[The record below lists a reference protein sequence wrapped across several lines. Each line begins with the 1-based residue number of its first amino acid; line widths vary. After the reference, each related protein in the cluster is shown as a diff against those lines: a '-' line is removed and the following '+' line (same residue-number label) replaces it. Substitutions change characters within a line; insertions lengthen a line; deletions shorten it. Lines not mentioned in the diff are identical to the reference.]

1 MGTRELYEL
10 WLKNATADEA
20 VANELREIEGKEDEI
35 SDRFYR
41 SLEFGTAGL
50 RGVLGAGTNRMN
62 IYTVGQATQGF
73 ADYINSQY
81 SEPSVAI
88 GYDSRINSDVFAKHA
103 ASVFAG
109 NGIKVHIF
117 SELEPTPVLSFAVRH
132 LKCSAGV
139 IVTASHNPAKY
150 NGYKCYGSEGFQIT
164 DEAAGKAYNYIQK
177 TDMFTGVK
185 SVPFDEG
192 LKNGMISYI
201 DDEVLETFLRL
212 VQSQTINEG
221 VCGKSELSVVYTPL
235 NGTGNK
241 PVREIMRRIGVKNVT
256 VVPEQE
262 NPDGNFPTCPYPN
275 PEIRDTL
282 TKALE
287 LAKKV
292 SSDIILATDP
302 DCDRVSVAVRD
313 GDDYRI
319 ITGNEAGVLLLQ
331 YILSQRKEKG
341 TLPAEPVAL
350 KSIVSSQLAQ
360 SVAEKYGCE
369 MVDLLTGF
377 KYIGEYVTELETK
390 GELDRFVLGFE
401 ESCGYLVGAH
411 ARDKDAVVASMLICE
426 MAGYYKLQGKTMVDV
441 LNEIYGEHGMYLH
454 NVLNFAFEGEE
465 GMEKMKEIMDGLREN
480 MPAQIGGNKVVMYA
494 DYQKSVLRY
503 IDSDEEE
510 PIKLPRSNV
519 LSYKMPGGTGV
530 IVRPSGTEPKIKIY
544 ITARGNSWD
553 DSRAISN
560 AIEADMKKLMG
571 L

>member
-287 LAKKV
+287 LAEKV
-292 SSDIILATDP
+292 SSDIILAT
-302 DCDRVSVAVRD
+302 A
-313 GDDYRI
+313 
-319 ITGNEAGVLLLQ
+319 
-331 YILSQRKEKG
+331 
-341 TLPAEPVAL
+341 
-350 KSIVSSQLAQ
+350 
-360 SVAEKYGCE
+360 
-369 MVDLLTGF
+369 
-377 KYIGEYVTELETK
+377 
-390 GELDRFVLGFE
+390 
-401 ESCGYLVGAH
+401 
-411 ARDKDAVVASMLICE
+411 
-426 MAGYYKLQGKTMVDV
+426 
-441 LNEIYGEHGMYLH
+441 
-454 NVLNFAFEGEE
+454 
-465 GMEKMKEIMDGLREN
+465 
-480 MPAQIGGNKVVMYA
+480 
-494 DYQKSVLRY
+494 
-503 IDSDEEE
+503 
-510 PIKLPRSNV
+510 
-519 LSYKMPGGTGV
+519 
-530 IVRPSGTEPKIKIY
+530 
-544 ITARGNSWD
+544 TA
-553 DSRAISN
+553 
-560 AIEADMKKLMG
+560 
-571 L
+571 